1 MTRQGSSPIGV
12 GMGCGSHGTYMFPF
26 MPDVTGITMKMNEDG
41 TIVFTTG
48 TSDMGNGS
56 VTTRCMMISEV
67 LGIPLDSIAYIDR
80 RD

>member
-1 MTRQGSSPIGV
+1 
-12 GMGCGSHGTYMFPF
+12 MGCGSHGTYMFPF